1 MRGEDP
7 IEMRHVRPPWYERA
21 RKVAVETNL
30 AAEFDKILDDTVTSS
45 YEKKIR
51 VASLLGERGEK
62 AVRLKERERF
72 DLRMYEKYGDDPRAT
87 RDARLSRRYSDP

>member
-7 IEMRHVRPPWYERA
+7 AEMRYTRPPWYERA
-21 RKVAVETNL
+21 RKVATEMGF
-30 AAEFDKILDDTVTSS
+30 ADEFGTILDNVAIST

-51 VASLLGERGEK
+51 VASLLGERGER

-72 DLRMYEKYGDDPRAT
+72 DLRMYEKYAKK
-87 RDARLSRRYSDP
+87 